1 MISGGG
7 TGGHVYP
14 ALAVAEQLMTDGER
28 PTVNG
33 SGCVPSVICYV
44 GSSGGV
50 EEEIVRRAGLPFRA
64 IPAGGLRG
72 LVPWRAVRNLIRL
85 SLGVICAWE
94 IIGDFSPEVVF
105 VTGGYVC
112 VPVVV
117 SAWLRRLPILIY
129 LPDIV
134 PGLAIRFLARLASR
148 IAVSFTESRAFFAE
162 DKVVVSGYPVRRQFF
177 TADEMAARKA
187 MGLKEGLKTVM
198 VFGGSQ
204 GAHSLNVALDA
215 VLDQLLENYQVIH
228 VCGPRD
234 AARVEKRRG
243 ELSEATRERY
253 KAFPYLHEEMVS
265 ALAAADLVVARAG
278 AATLGEFPALGLA
291 SILVPY
297 PYAGGH
303 QDINAAYLA
312 RHGGAMV
319 LKDSDLNEKLLP
331 AVIALLEDDKSRME
345 MGHRARSLSHP
356 EAAGNIVAEL
366 RRLARRG
373 ARGA

>member
-1 MISGGG
+1 
-7 TGGHVYP
+7 
-14 ALAVAEQLMTDGER
+14 
-28 PTVNG
+28 
-33 SGCVPSVICYV
+33 V

-72 LVPWRAVRNLIRL
+72 LAPWRAVRNLIRL
-85 SLGVICAWE
+85 SLGVICTWE

-162 DKVVVSGYPVRRQFF
+162 DKVVVTGYPVRRQFF
-177 TADEMAARKA
+177 TVDEMAGRKA

-345 MGHRARSLSHP
+345 MGHRVRSLSHP

-366 RRLARRG
+366 RRLAHRG
-373 ARGA
+373 AHGA